1 MRFHSG
7 LILLTLLAPSLFAQQ
22 PQSQTQAQT
31 PRQPQ
36 PRQFIPRDGGVSEV
50 LQSIYIPPL
59 LNAPFTAFVQTEWAK
74 PIGDGGTITLV
85 NQRRVARDSRGRIYE
100 ERWLLVPKD
109 GETRSRM
116 NVIQIAD
123 PVAHTLY
130 NCFILRVPLS
140 CTLETFAEPAVT
152 TFTPHLGFTGPL
164 PNNLGSST
172 HENLGPGS
180 SEGVETVGSRDTI
193 LYNPHAIGNDRQFSA
208 TREFWQA
215 TSLGVNLIS
224 IVDDPRIGKQTF
236 TLTDVIR
243 ADPDPKLF
251 EIPEGYSVVDRRKTT
266 E

>member
-7 LILLTLLAPSLFAQQ
+7 LILLALLAPAIPAQQ
-22 PQSQTQAQT
+22 PQSQTQAQ
-31 PRQPQ
+31 RQSQLPQ
-36 PRQFIPRDGGVSEV
+36 FTPRDGGVSEV

-59 LNAPFTAFVQTEWAK
+59 LNAPFIAFVHTEWAK

-109 GETRSRM
+109 GETHSRM
-116 NVIQIAD
+116 NVIQVAD
-123 PVAHTLY
+123 PIAHTLY
-130 NCFILRVPLS
+130 NCFTMRRPPS

-152 TFTPHLGFTGPL
+152 AYKPSLGVTGPL
-164 PNNLGSST
+164 PNNFGSST

-180 SEGVETVGSRDTI
+180 SDGVETVGSRDTI
-193 LYNPHAIGNDRQFSA
+193 VYNPHAVGNDREFSV

-224 IVDDPRIGKQTF
+224 IVNDPRIGKQTF
-236 TLTDVIR
+236 TLTDVILG
-243 ADPDPKLF
+243 DPDPKLF
-251 EIPEGYSVVDRRKTT
+251 EVPEGYVVADHRQTK